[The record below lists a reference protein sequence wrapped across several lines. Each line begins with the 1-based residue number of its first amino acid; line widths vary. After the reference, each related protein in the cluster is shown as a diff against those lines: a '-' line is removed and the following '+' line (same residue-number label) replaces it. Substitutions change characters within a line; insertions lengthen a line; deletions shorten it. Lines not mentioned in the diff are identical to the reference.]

1 MLAEAEVRHQV
12 TRAIQAFRD
21 GRSLLRLLEREQTTA
36 LPRYELPAPRNTG
49 AAISQG
55 QAVAEQ
61 ERRRLELGNAPIRDL
76 ARQQHGFGHAG
87 LTFALGDTAAGYA
100 ALTLMPPG
108 AEVLT
113 VEMKINLIAPAAGER
128 LIATGRVVR
137 AGRRLTVVTAE
148 VEAEAGGRRR
158 TIALLQGT
166 MLPVEP

>member
-1 MLAEAEVRHQV
+1 MTETVD
-12 TRAIQAFRD
+12 TAIAAKLRESFARQ
-21 GRSLLRLLEREQTTA
+21 SLMATF
-36 LPRYELPAPRNTG
+36 G
-49 AAISQG
+49 AAIAG
-55 QAVAEQ
+55 IAPGRVVIE
-61 ERRRLELGNAPIRDL
+61 APIRDL

-113 VEMKINLIAPAAGER
+113 VEMKINLIAPAAGDR